1 MTYDEFINDII
12 STRGRVL
19 DKKDK
24 ERHHILPRCMGGSD
38 AAENLVDLE
47 LGEHF
52 TAHKLLAEENPDCMK
67 LQYAFRL
74 MSRIR
79 RVEGTTFITTPEEYA
94 KAKLANKNK
103 LVKTHYGKALREETK
118 RKISRAN
125 KGKKRSPEVVKKYSE
140 RMKKYYEKNSAP
152 MKGRKHSEETRAKM
166 REAHKHRDPS
176 TYKMF
181 PMDEASKAERVRK
194 FKETYWAKP
203 EEVRK
208 SQTEKAVKNR
218 KAVRYWQGKTIPQEM
233 RDKISAT
240 LKEKNL
246 APPHS
251 IKVYCLETDTV
262 YRSMTQAEKYTGVNR
277 HAIRDYINGIRKDDE
292 HHFTTVKSGA

>member
-12 STRGRVL
+12 STRWRVL

-38 AAENLVDLE
+38 DAENLVDLE

-118 RKISRAN
+118 RKISKSN
-125 KGKKRSPEVVKKYSE
+125 KGKKRSPEVVRMYSE
-140 RMKKYYEKNSAP
+140 RMKKYYETHDAP
-152 MKGRKHSEETRAKM
+152 MKGRKQSEESRAKM

-208 SQTEKAVKNR
+208 AQTKKAVKNR
-218 KAVRYWQGKTIPQEM
+218 KTVRYW
-233 RDKISAT
+233 
-240 LKEKNL
+240 
-246 APPHS
+246 
-251 IKVYCLETDTV
+251 
-262 YRSMTQAEKYTGVNR
+262 
-277 HAIRDYINGIRKDDE
+277 
-292 HHFTTVKSGA
+292 